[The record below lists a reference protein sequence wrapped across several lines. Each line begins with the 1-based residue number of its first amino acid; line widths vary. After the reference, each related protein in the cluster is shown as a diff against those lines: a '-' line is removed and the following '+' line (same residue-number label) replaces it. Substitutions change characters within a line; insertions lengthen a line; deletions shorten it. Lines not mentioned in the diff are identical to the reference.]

1 MRKRFKEKTLYLSEK
16 ENKILLERAKKEN
29 LSVSEFLRKL
39 IRDFQPTSP
48 DINIIAKH
56 TPALKQIGN
65 DLNRITRRA
74 YMIGYVDERS
84 LKIQLEHLDFIV
96 DDIKFNLE
104 NQ

>member
-1 MRKRFKEKTLYLSEK
+1 MRKRFKEQTLYLSEK

-48 DINIIAKH
+48 DINIIAKY

-65 DLNRITRRA
+65 ALNNITRRA
-74 YMIGYVDERS
+74 YDR
-84 LKIQLEHLDFIV
+84 LCR
-96 DDIKFNLE
+96 
-104 NQ
+104 